1 MWINCIENSKM
12 RPRHRAV
19 LGVTI
24 FRTSFYRTCI
34 RTECSFFFET
44 ITSFQNQNYFRF
56 KYFKFC
62 LSFDSFNSIQTFSLS
77 VILMSS

>member
-34 RTECSFFFET
+34 RTECSFFLKPSQVSKIRIIFALNT
-44 ITSFQNQNYFRF
+44 LNFVCLLTVLIVF
-56 KYFKFC
+56 KP
-62 LSFDSFNSIQTFSLS
+62 LA
-77 VILMSS
+77 